1 MGVLSANKDETERSE
16 TDQKMKHKLNTDVD
30 MKCLNEGL
38 MKEQIKNVQWATKP
52 FGCLGVLNCA
62 LNI

>member
-30 MKCLNEGL
+30 
-38 MKEQIKNVQWATKP
+38 IVKN
-52 FGCLGVLNCA
+52 
-62 LNI
+62 II